1 MAKGDLIAA
10 YQADWQNVLA
20 EIVSGKSL
28 RATCRDRGIAVS
40 QAYVWIAADKE
51 REAAYRLAMDS
62 RADTIGDQIEDIAQT
77 LITLAEDPEK
87 AKQLTASQVQ
97 AYRVAM
103 DGLRWKA
110 SVIAPKRYGE
120 RQQLDITESTDP
132 RTAQEQLAA
141 IKRELAP
148 ILRIVREDEGAKGNA
163 LAA

>member
-1 MAKGDLIAA
+1 MTKTEQFA
-10 YQADWQNVLA
+10 QDWEIILG

-28 RATCRDRGIAVS
+28 RATCKTRNIEVA
-40 QAYVWIAADKE
+40 QAYRWIAADKD

-77 LITLAEDPEK
+77 LIELADNPEK

-110 SVIAPKRYGE
+110 GVMAPKRYGDK
-120 RQQLDITESTDP
+120 QQLNIIEEVDP
-132 RTAQEQLAA
+132 RTAQEQLRALIKEVGPALQLVKETKAA
-141 IKRELAP
+141 
-148 ILRIVREDEGAKGNA
+148 
-163 LAA
+163 